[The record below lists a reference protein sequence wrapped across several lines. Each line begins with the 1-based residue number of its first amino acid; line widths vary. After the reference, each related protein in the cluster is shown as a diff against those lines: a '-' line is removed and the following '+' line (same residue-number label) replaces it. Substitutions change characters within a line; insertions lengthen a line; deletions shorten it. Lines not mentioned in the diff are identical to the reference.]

1 MFMGA
6 AAIRAVLSARPIR
19 DDDVYF
25 HSYLFYFYKKR
36 SRTMEEGIVEDSSPG
51 TSCPN
56 IIQEKLAAPTGDLT
70 EAELLRLRHS

>member
-1 MFMGA
+1 MFMMMFMGA
-6 AAIRAVLSARPIR
+6 AAIRPILAF
-19 DDDVYF
+19 VF
-25 HSYLFYFYKKR
+25 HFFFTVHER

>member
-1 MFMGA
+1 MMMFMGA

-19 DDDVYF
+19 IYIF
-25 HSYLFYFYKKR
+25 FYKER